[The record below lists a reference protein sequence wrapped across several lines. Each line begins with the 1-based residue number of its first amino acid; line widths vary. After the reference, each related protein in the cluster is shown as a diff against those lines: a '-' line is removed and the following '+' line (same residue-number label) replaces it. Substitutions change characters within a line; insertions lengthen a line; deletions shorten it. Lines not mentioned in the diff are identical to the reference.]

1 MYGLSFQDI
10 GFSSEHKR
18 VLQELAIQESSP
30 GTILCDFEALLD
42 YLREGDLSITSTHQL
57 PLRVLSEINAH
68 LTHPLQL
75 GLKRPQQKSYPHIHG
90 LYLLVRAS
98 GLTCIGGTS
107 KKPLLLVDEAVFR
120 VWASLNPTE
129 RYGILLETWL
139 LRGKP
144 EIIGE
149 RISRLFLIPENFQ
162 DWVHFFA
169 QIPEEG
175 LQIADNRDT
184 ELRLRYTPGLYNLGL
199 LELFGLI
206 SVQHGSPEAGK
217 GWRIERVY
225 HTRLGVALLALLHT
239 EFFGD
244 FDNILELKEEGEV
257 PFGVL
262 QPVLQPYLSEWKNNL
277 SVPKWT
283 FREGTHT
290 FKVSLGRIWRRI
302 AIPAAQTLD
311 ALADTILNA
320 VEFDHDHLYR
330 FSYENRFGALES
342 VHHPYMD
349 EGPWTS
355 EVLVG
360 DVPLRVGQTM
370 VYLFDFGDQWEFDV
384 TLEQVDRDMVVK
396 EPVIIETHGE
406 PPEQYPQW
414 GGWE

>member
-1 MYGLSFQDI
+1 M
-10 GFSSEHKR
+10 
-18 VLQELAIQESSP
+18 
-30 GTILCDFEALLD
+30 
-42 YLREGDLSITSTHQL
+42 
-57 PLRVLSEINAH
+57 LSEINAR

-98 GLTCIGGTS
+98 GLTYVGGTS
-107 KKPLLLVDEAVFR
+107 EKPLLLVDKAVYR

-129 RYGILLETWL
+129 RW
-139 LRGKP
+139 
-144 EIIGE
+144 
-149 RISRLFLIPENFQ
+149 
-162 DWVHFFA
+162 H
-169 QIPEEG
+169 
-175 LQIADNRDT
+175 
-184 ELRLRYTPGLYNLGL
+184 NLGL

-217 GWRIERVY
+217 GWRIERLY
-225 HTRLGVALLALLHT
+225 RTRLGDALLALLHT

-244 FDNILELKEEGEV
+244 FDNILELEEEGEM

-283 FREGTHT
+283 FREGTHI
-290 FKVSLGRIWRRI
+290 FKVSPGGIWCRI

-311 ALADTILNA
+311 ALAYTILNA
-320 VEFDHDHLYR
+320 VEFDHDHLYQ
-330 FSYENRFGALES
+330 FSYENRFGALER
-342 VHHPYMD
+342 VNHPYMD

-360 DVPLRVGQTM
+360 DIPLRVGQTM
-370 VYLFDFGDQWEFDV
+370 VYLFDFGDWWEFDL

-396 EPVIIETHGE
+396 ESVIIETHGE
-406 PPEQYPQW
+406 PPEQYQRW
-414 GGWE
+414 GDWE